1 MLKQCTSP
9 SMNLKFK
16 STLLKS
22 ETHEKKRALSVDRA
36 HVYSFCYVCY
46 IVYTCDFIG
55 LLRHIG
61 MKRDLHYRR
70 NRV

>member
-16 STLLKS
+16 SMLLKS
-22 ETHEKKRALSVDRA
+22 ETHEKKIALI
-36 HVYSFCYVCY
+36 YSTCLQFLLCLL
-46 IVYTCDFIG
+46 YTCDFIG

-61 MKRDLHYRR
+61 MKHDLLYRR

>member
-16 STLLKS
+16 SALLKS

-36 HVYSFCYVCY
+36 HVYSFCYV
-46 IVYTCDFIG
+46 
-55 LLRHIG
+55 
-61 MKRDLHYRR
+61 
-70 NRV
+70 